1 MAKKKASKKKSNLW
15 DITKL
20 IFKVISFGFS
30 ILAFIIFLLLFASVI
45 AMFVPQEDIADGNVA
60 VVPITGIIS
69 TGDEQPF
76 GMNLAK
82 SSDIIKMIE
91 KAEDKTNIKAIL
103 LEIDSPGG
111 APVAT
116 DEIAQA
122 IKDAKKPT
130 VAVIRET
137 GASGGYWIATAADKI
152 FANRM
157 SITGSIGV
165 RGSSL
170 GFSGL
175 MKDYNVT
182 YRRLVAGK
190 FKDAGSP
197 YKEMTP
203 EEKELFQGLLDDLH
217 DEFIGAVAEN
227 RQLPE
232 EDVRE
237 LATGFVYLGS
247 EAKKLGLVDE
257 LGNKKDAL
265 KYLEDKLDIKAD
277 PVVYKKKKTL
287 TDVLGEIKAGFSP
300 ESLLQN
306 DMRASFT

>member
-1 MAKKKASKKKSNLW
+1 MAKKKVIKKKYSLW

-30 ILAFIIFLLLFASVI
+30 ILAFIIFLLIFVSVI
-45 AMFVPQEDIADGNVA
+45 AMFVPQEDISDGNVA
-60 VVPITGIIS
+60 VVPITGVIT
-69 TGDEQPF
+69 TGDERPF

-91 KAEDKTNIKAIL
+91 KAEEKEEIKAIL

-116 DEIAQA
+116 DEIAQVV
-122 IKDAKKPT
+122 KDAEKPII
-130 VAVIRET
+130 AVIRET
-137 GASGGYWIATAADKI
+137 GASGAYWIATAADKI

-165 RGSSL
+165 RASNL

-197 YKEMTP
+197 YKEMSP
-203 EEKELFQGLLDDLH
+203 EEKALFQGLLDDLH

-227 RQLPE
+227 RNLSE

-247 EAKKLGLVDE
+247 EAKKLGLIDE

-265 KYLEDKLDIKAD
+265 EYLEKELDIEAE

-287 TDVLGEIKAGFSP
+287 SDVLGEMSFNPG
-300 ESLLQN
+300 SLLQN